1 MKPAKPKARTS
12 LLNQALAAN
21 VVLVGTSLACMAGFL
36 TVQQRW
42 VLQDQLE
49 ARAGLLAES
58 LASQSELAMLV
69 RNRPELE
76 RISKAALSNEDVLYA
91 RISDRLRQTGSDR
104 RPPRLSSDRRTRP
117 AGGGREGDGGHHR

>member
-12 LLNQALAAN
+12 LLNQVLVAN
-21 VVLVGTSLACMAGFL
+21 VVLVGTSLACMTGFL
-36 TVQQRW
+36 TMQQRW

-49 ARAGLLAES
+49 ARASLLAES

-76 RISKAALSNEDVLYA
+76 RIATTALASEDVLYA
-91 RISDRLRQTGSDR
+91 RISDASGNLVVTVARPDFPLSAIPTGG
-104 RPPRLSSDRRTRP
+104 P
-117 AGGGREGDGGHHR
+117 